1 MKYMNSKMLE
11 KMHSG
16 KGFIAALDQ
25 SGGST
30 PKALGL
36 YGVTPDAWGGDEEKM
51 MDLVHEMRTRIVTNK
66 NFNGDR
72 ILGAILFQATMERK
86 IEGMPSSD
94 YLWEKK
100 GVVPF
105 LKVDKGLADEAD
117 GVRLMKPFPGLDE
130 LCKEAVKFHIFG
142 TKERSVIL
150 KASRSGIKAVV
161 AQQYEWA
168 KVMIKNGLC
177 PIIEP
182 EVDIHIP
189 DKKEAEAI
197 LKEELLAQ
205 GKLLKPSEKV
215 MFKLSIPTIPGFYQD
230 LEKLPCCV
238 RVVALSGGY
247 SQEEADKLLK
257 KNKGMIASFSRALA
271 EGLTK
276 QMSDDQFTAAIGKS
290 IDAIY
295 DASVNKD

>member
-1 MKYMNSKMLE
+1 MNAKMLE

-36 YGVTPDAWGGDEEKM
+36 YGVTPDAWGDDEEKM
-51 MDLVHEMRTRIVTNK
+51 MDLVHEMRTGSSPTRISMAIGFSAPSFSK
-66 NFNGDR
+66 PRWNGR
-72 ILGAILFQATMERK
+72 LKACLRPTISGR
-86 IEGMPSSD
+86 
-94 YLWEKK
+94 KK

-130 LCKEAVKFHIFG
+130 LCKEAVKFHIFRHQRE
-142 TKERSVIL
+142 KRYL
-150 KASRSGIKAVV
+150 KGFAFGIKAVV

-197 LKEELLAQ
+197 LKEELLSPRQA
-205 GKLLKPSEKV
+205 LKARTKKSCSSSRSRPSRTSTKIL
-215 MFKLSIPTIPGFYQD
+215 KSSP
-230 LEKLPCCV
+230 
-238 RVVALSGGY
+238 AASGWSPY
-247 SQEEADKLLK
+247 
-257 KNKGMIASFSRALA
+257 R
-271 EGLTK
+271 
-276 QMSDDQFTAAIGKS
+276 AAIARKKPIS
-290 IDAIY
+290 CSRRTKA
-295 DASVNKD
+295 